1 MRKISNLPVGLI
13 SQEVEFLYI
22 RILASFKAC
31 VMVRFM
37 VSGQG
42 PIFFLL
48 HIIKMQSLYV
58 ENHVFIKVIRK
69 EEKREGEDIW
79 VKYPLIRIYK
89 LISSRVFFII
99 NRAIQPLLLKLLL
112 NEHVLR

>member
-1 MRKISNLPVGLI
+1 MTDVGIRNIGFEKISNLPVGLI
-13 SQEVEFLYI
+13 FQEVEFLYI

-42 PIFFLL
+42 TIFFLL

-79 VKYPLIRIYK
+79 IKYPLIRICK
-89 LISSRVFFII
+89 LISSRVF
-99 NRAIQPLLLKLLL
+99 L
-112 NEHVLR
+112 